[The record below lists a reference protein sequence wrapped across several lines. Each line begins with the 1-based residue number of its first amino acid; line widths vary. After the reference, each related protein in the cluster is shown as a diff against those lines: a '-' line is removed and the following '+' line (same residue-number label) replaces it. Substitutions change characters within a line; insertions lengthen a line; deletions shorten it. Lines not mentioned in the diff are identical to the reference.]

1 MAYESK
7 AHDDFLVSATP
18 GAGKTTFA
26 LTLALR
32 LRERK
37 VVNRIIVVAPTD
49 HLRTQWADA
58 ASAVG
63 LVLDPTLKNSDGPV
77 RKGSD
82 GYVTKLVTRGYKV
95 TRQDV
100 TIEKT
105 VSGSYGERQ
114 LVIDLPYGSN
124 TNTANNIATYLST
137 YLSTPEIGRAHV

>member
-77 RKGSD
+77 RKDSD
-82 GYVTKLVTRGYKV
+82 GYVTTYAQVASHRMLHRARTQNAR
-95 TRQDV
+95 T
-100 TIEKT
+100 
-105 VSGSYGERQ
+105 
-114 LVIDLPYGSN
+114 LVILDEVHHAGDGMSWGE
-124 TNTANNIATYLST
+124 AVREAFAQ
-137 YLSTPEIGRAHV
+137 IGRAHV